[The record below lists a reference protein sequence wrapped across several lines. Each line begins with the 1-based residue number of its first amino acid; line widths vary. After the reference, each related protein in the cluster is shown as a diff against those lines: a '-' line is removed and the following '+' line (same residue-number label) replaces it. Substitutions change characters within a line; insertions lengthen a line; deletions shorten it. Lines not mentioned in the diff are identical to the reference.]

1 MTISI
6 ENLISK
12 EVDRRGFLKRVAIV
26 GGGIVAAGPISA
38 VLAACGSEDAS
49 TATVSSVSTATA
61 VPDTRL
67 TGTVKVL
74 GWGDKLNDNVNDLF
88 NKNTGGKA
96 LFTIFAENPE
106 ALAKIRQNKE
116 AFDTVFIDGLWAN
129 THYNAG
135 TIVPIPFKDWDIYD
149 EYFPEFAD
157 LAAWQVPG
165 GQMAVPHAWSADAI
179 AYNSK
184 HVTKPDSLAEL
195 FDPKYEGKVALYD
208 SFYRNILNFV
218 PAVTN
223 LTVEDMHAE
232 KTLDDGTIEQVY
244 DVPDA
249 IIKQVVD
256 LMIEHRG
263 NFKMIWSD
271 IDEITKALVNEDIWI
286 SIAGNYIT
294 QNALDAG
301 STDIEFVN
309 PTAHGLM
316 GWIDGQC
323 VIKNEQLDKNPDL
336 VWEWMKH
343 YHSGEQQAEIIGNTW
358 LASTSRRCLEIL
370 ESRSEENKQR
380 VKKLAARETGI
391 VKEMSLLRPIAR
403 PEAFQDAWAEFLAA
417 G

>member
-1 MTISI
+1 VKNSI
-6 ENLISK
+6 DTMFNK
-12 EVDRRGFLKRVAIV
+12 EIGRRSFMKRVAIV
-26 GGGIVAAGPISA
+26 AGGVVAAGPVSGF
-38 VLAACGSEDAS
+38 LAACGSDEVATSAVGGS
-49 TATVSSVSTATA
+49 TAVASSNTNLS
-61 VPDTRL
+61 
-67 TGTVKVL
+67 GTVKVL

-88 NKNTGGKA
+88 NKDTGGKA
-96 LFTIFAENPE
+96 QFTIFTENPE

-129 THYNAG
+129 THWNAG
-135 TIVPIPFKDWDIYD
+135 TIVPIPFNEWDIYD
-149 EYFPEFAD
+149 EYFPEFAN
-157 LAAWQVPG
+157 LPAWQVPG

-184 HVTKPDSLAEL
+184 FVTKPDSLAEL
-195 FDPKYEGKVALYD
+195 LDPKYEGKVAIYD
-208 SFYRNILNFV
+208 SFYRNLLNFV
-218 PAVTN
+218 PAVTD
-223 LTVEDMHAE
+223 LKVEDMHAE

-244 DVPDA
+244 DIPDDV
-249 IIKQVVD
+249 IKQVNN
-256 LMIEHRG
+256 LMIERRG
-263 NFKMIWSD
+263 NFKMIWKD
-271 IDEITKALVNEDIWI
+271 IDEVTRALVNEDIWI
-286 SIAGNYIT
+286 AIAGNYIT

-323 VIKNEQLDKNPDL
+323 VIKNEQYEKNPDL

-358 LASTSRRCLEIL
+358 LASTNRRCLEIL
-370 ESRSEENKQR
+370 ESRSDENKER